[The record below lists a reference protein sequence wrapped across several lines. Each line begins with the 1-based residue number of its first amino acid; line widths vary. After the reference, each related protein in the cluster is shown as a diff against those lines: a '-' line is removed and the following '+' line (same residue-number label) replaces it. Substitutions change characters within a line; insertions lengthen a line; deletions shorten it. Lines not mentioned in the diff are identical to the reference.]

1 MTQRVYA
8 IPDIHGHLDA
18 LAGAH
23 ALIAADIARSGEP
36 APVVHLGDYV
46 DRGPESAEV
55 IEYLR
60 AGPTTGGPWITLR
73 GNHDYLFRLFLAAEP
88 DLTPSEWLR
97 DERFG
102 AAATLQS
109 YGVDAAPDRSVA
121 DLRAEALAR
130 VPPAHL
136 AFLDSLPCL
145 WRTET
150 AAFVHAGI
158 RPGLPLIAQD
168 PQDLMWIRRGFL
180 EDPRDHG
187 VLVVH
192 GHTALP
198 APCHHGNRV
207 NLDGGAGYGRPLVA
221 AVIEGR
227 EVWLLT
233 EEGREPLQPPS

>member
-102 AAATLQS
+102 PLPHCKAMAWTPRRT
-109 YGVDAAPDRSVA
+109 APWQICGQR
-121 DLRAEALAR
+121 RW
-130 VPPAHL
+130 PACR
-136 AFLDSLPCL
+136 LPI
-145 WRTET
+145 WPFST
-150 AAFVHAGI
+150 ACPACG
-158 RPGLPLIAQD
+158 G
-168 PQDLMWIRRGFL
+168 RR
-180 EDPRDHG
+180 
-187 VLVVH
+187 
-192 GHTALP
+192 
-198 APCHHGNRV
+198 
-207 NLDGGAGYGRPLVA
+207 
-221 AVIEGR
+221 
-227 EVWLLT
+227 
-233 EEGREPLQPPS
+233 QPPSSMPGSVPDCR